1 MKRIIALLICV
12 MPLMLAAQHKP
23 HKKKVSYA
31 KGTLYGYWG
40 YNRAGYTKSNLH
52 CVGPGYDFTLA
63 GATGYDRPEKFGT
76 AYVDPKRFT
85 VPQFNIRVGYYI
97 KDHWAIS
104 AGYDHLKYVFADK
117 NHVMLSGTIDPGV
130 DSNWVGTY
138 NAEPVV
144 TNQTDFHY
152 ENTNGMNY
160 INFRL
165 MRTDR
170 LLTVGRNEWFAMSS
184 HVGAGLGM
192 ILSINDFTFG
202 GQKDVFTKS
211 ISGYGASGY
220 LGLRF
225 EFFRHVFIQPNFGG
239 GFLHQVKVRTR
250 PNDPSSFARQ
260 ALGYIEFNTVVG
272 ILLYVRSTNSCD
284 SCPVW

>member
-1 MKRIIALLICV
+1 MKKILTLLICLL
-12 MPLMLAAQHKP
+12 PLLSVAQHKP
-23 HKKKVSYA
+23 QKNKVSYA

-40 YNRAGYTKSNLH
+40 YNRAGYTKSNLR

-85 VPQFNIRVGYYI
+85 VPQFNIRIGYYF

-104 AGYDHLKYVFADK
+104 GGYDHLKYVFADK
-117 NHVMLSGTIDPGV
+117 NHVLLSGTIDPGV

-144 TNQTDFHY
+144 TNQADFHY

-170 LLTVGRNEWFAMSS
+170 LLTIGGNEWFALSS

-192 ILSINDFTFG
+192 IFSVNDFTFG
-202 GQKDVFTKS
+202 GQKDVFTYS

-220 LGLRF
+220 LGLRM
-225 EFFRHVFIQPNFGG
+225 EFFRHIFIQPNFGG

-250 PNDPSSFARQ
+250 PDDPSSYARQ

-272 ILLYVRSTNSCD
+272 VLLYIRSTNSCD